1 MQMGHLTETRRL
13 AAGFAA
19 GITEALV
26 IVTPFEVVKIRLQQQ
41 RGLKPENMK
50 YRGPVHAAGLIIKE
64 EGMLG
69 LWAGAAPTI
78 MRNGTNQM
86 CLFWAKNNLD
96 RIYWGKEE
104 GDGGQLTM
112 VQSMTSG
119 FSAACLGPVATG
131 PFDVIKTR
139 LMAQEKGDGPV
150 RYKGLLDALLKIP
163 REEGIRALYRGLL
176 PRLLRIPPGQAIVW
190 AVSDQ
195 ITGHFERQRK
205 DEILGS

>member
-1 MQMGHLTETRRL
+1 M
-13 AAGFAA
+13 
-19 GITEALV
+19 
-26 IVTPFEVVKIRLQQQ
+26 
-41 RGLKPENMK
+41 
-50 YRGPVHAAGLIIKE
+50 
-64 EGMLG
+64 
-69 LWAGAAPTI
+69 TI
-78 MRNGTNQM
+78 LDKCASEKMIASACTD
-86 CLFWAKNNLD
+86 FWC
-96 RIYWGKEE
+96 
-104 GDGGQLTM
+104 
-112 VQSMTSG
+112 VQ
-119 FSAACLGPVATG
+119 
-131 PFDVIKTR
+131 TR